1 MFSFF
6 KKKTKNNLNL
16 DKDIHSHLL
25 PGIDDGVQ
33 SISEALK
40 TIKKF
45 KELGY
50 TKLVTTPHILH
61 DFYNNTPEIIAEK
74 LSILKSAIDE
84 EGIDMEVEAAAEY
97 YMDEHFLSLIEN
109 ENELLTFGDKY
120 LLFET
125 GFMNEPINL
134 NEIIFKLKSK
144 GYNPV
149 MAHPERYGYIT
160 QKFNMVEDLINRGV
174 LMQLNINSLSGYYSK
189 EIKKTAEKLIDNEF
203 VHFLGSDCHN
213 MKQLEVLETTID
225 KKYYNKALE
234 LSLLN
239 HSL

>member
-1 MFSFF
+1 MISNYVFYKMILIFF
-6 KKKTKNNLNL
+6 
-16 DKDIHSHLL
+16 HFL
-25 PGIDDGVQ
+25 PFYNWDNI
-33 SISEALK
+33 ELK
-40 TIKKF
+40 FFTSYF
-45 KELGY
+45 
-50 TKLVTTPHILH
+50 H

-74 LSILKSAIDE
+74 LSFLRSEIEK
-84 EGIDMEVEAAAEY
+84 EGIDIEVEAAAEY

-109 ENELLTFGDKY
+109 ESELLTFGDKY

-134 NEIIFKLKSK
+134 KEILFALKSK

-149 MAHPERYGYIT
+149 MAHPERYGYIA
-160 QKFNMVEDLINRGV
+160 QKFGMVEDLINRGV

-189 EIKKTAEKLIDNEF
+189 EIKKTAEKLIDNGF

-213 MKQLEVLETTID
+213 LKHLEVLEATID
-225 KKYYNKALE
+225 KKYFDKALH
-234 LSLLN
+234 LNLLN